1 LARTGFSSPLLRHA
15 GSIVSKTVP
24 VALCA
29 VFAWANYAHWRA
41 TGRPSGLATT
51 LLESWTALL
60 FLVRRPASTLSGSTV
75 AWIVA
80 PIGSFAMLLSRPH
93 DAGLPAGLCEAVQLG
108 GLIFALASLGMLGRS
123 FGLVAANRGIKTGG
137 PYGFVRHP
145 AYTGYLLT
153 YLGYVAENLSLR
165 NVVLLVVGTTCQ
177 LVRIREEERVLT
189 RDDSYAQYRRSVR
202 YRLIP
207 LLY

>member
-1 LARTGFSSPLLRHA
+1 LARTVCSSPLLRHA
-15 GSIVSKTVP
+15 GSIVSKTLL

-29 VFAWANYAHWRA
+29 VFAWANYTHWRA

-51 LLESWTALL
+51 VLEAWTALL
-60 FLVRRPASTLSGSTV
+60 FLVRRPASTLSGTTV
-75 AWIVA
+75 AWIAA

-93 DAGLPAGLCEAVQLG
+93 DVGLPAGFCEAVQLA
-108 GLIFALASLGMLGRS
+108 GLLFALASLGMLGRS
-123 FGLVAANRGIKTGG
+123 FGLVAANRGIKTQG

-145 AYTGYLLT
+145 AYTGYLIT

-165 NVVLLVVGTTCQ
+165 NVALLIVGTTFQ
-177 LVRIREEERVLT
+177 LVRIREEERLLT
-189 RDDSYAQYRRSVR
+189 RDDHYAQYRQSVR